1 MLQDWSHV
9 SPFAMWWYA
18 RLPTGPPS
26 LSNSLI
32 NGKNVFDC
40 VDARDTHCIG
50 NGARSEWHFER
61 GKRYRMR
68 IINTGLYSNFR
79 FAIDGHNLTVIANDF
94 VPIEPYPT
102 DNVRYTTSQPASG
115 FQGTDHPPGR
125 SS

>member
-1 MLQDWSHV
+1 
-9 SPFAMWWYA
+9 
-18 RLPTGPPS
+18 
-26 LSNSLI
+26 
-32 NGKNVFDC
+32 
-40 VDARDTHCIG
+40 
-50 NGARSEWHFER
+50 
-61 GKRYRMR
+61 MR